1 MIVLVCLLRPLRT
14 TLIVCGYIKNT
25 LYFVCCRY
33 LRVRTGAGCRAQRG
47 SARLY
52 RWGYGW
58 PRNAGPTG
66 AAVGPTVLH
75 FETYVVPR
83 RDTPVNIFVYEVEK
97 LMKNISLQRLLST
110 VVKMGFRVK
119 KCMTLTRLCL

>member
-1 MIVLVCLLRPLRT
+1 MIVLVSLLRPLRT

-52 RWGYGW
+52 RWGHGR

-97 LMKNISLQRLLST
+97 LLKNISLQRLLALLHPQCRNT
-110 VVKMGFRVK
+110 
-119 KCMTLTRLCL
+119 C